1 MVGGA
6 QCSVQAVHQLGLQ
19 TACEHEARREE
30 RLGHHLGFYAA
41 SIADGR
47 PPRTTPRALPTGVRV
62 FPTPGRLTQFGR
74 PATI

>member
-1 MVGGA
+1 
-6 QCSVQAVHQLGLQ
+6 
-19 TACEHEARREE
+19 
-30 RLGHHLGFYAA
+30 LGHHLGFYAA